1 MYGSTN
7 KIQPDFEVVDQR
19 MDESI
24 RYLEHGYPSSLVRW
38 HYHKEYE
45 LHLITETS
53 GKAFIGDYIGNF
65 EPNSLF
71 LIGPNL
77 PHNWISQIAK
87 NEQYELRDRVI
98 NFNHSFIEEC
108 EGVLPELIPLKALW
122 QRASYG
128 IEFLDIKQQPQI
140 ICLFEEIAVSS
151 GLRRLSKFLTL
162 IELLDAHPSY
172 KILSTSDS
180 IHQMDEKVL
189 NRINQAITYIF
200 ENYDCNISL
209 EDTAE
214 HLGMRA
220 TYFSR
225 FFKKST
231 GQNFIDF
238 VNSLRINQACEKLQ
252 HTNIAITDICFM
264 VGFNNIANFNRRFSD
279 IKKMTP
285 SEYRQSSTNRF
296 C

>member
-1 MYGSTN
+1 MNGLVN
-7 KIQPDFEVVDQR
+7 KTPDFEIVDQR
-19 MDESI
+19 QDESI
-24 RYLEHGYPSSLVRW
+24 RYLEHGYPSPLVRW
-38 HYHKEYE
+38 HYHTEYE

-77 PHNWISQIAK
+77 PHNWISQVAK
-87 NEQYELRDRVI
+87 GAHYSLRDRVI
-98 NFNHSFIEEC
+98 NFNHSFIEQC
-108 EGVLPELIPLKALW
+108 QAVLPELIPLQAFWK
-122 QRASYG
+122 RACYG
-128 IEFLDIKQQPQI
+128 IEFLDIKQCPQVI
-140 ICLFEEIAVSS
+140 TLFEEIAASS
-151 GLRRLSKFLTL
+151 GLKRLSKFLAL
-162 IELLDAHPSY
+162 IDLLAAHPNY
-172 KILSTSDS
+172 KILSSSDS
-180 IHQMDEKVL
+180 LHQMDEKVL

-200 ENYDCNISL
+200 ENYDSCISL
-209 EDTAE
+209 EETAE
-214 HLGMRA
+214 HLNMRA

-238 VNSLRINQACEKLQ
+238 VNNLRINQACEKLQ

-285 SEYRQSSTNRF
+285 SEYRQLSNTY
-296 C
+296 